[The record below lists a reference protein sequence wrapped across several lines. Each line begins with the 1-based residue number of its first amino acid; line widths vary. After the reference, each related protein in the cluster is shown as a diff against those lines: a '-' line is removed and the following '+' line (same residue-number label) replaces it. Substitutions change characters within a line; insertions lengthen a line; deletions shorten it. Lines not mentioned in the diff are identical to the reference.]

1 MAFHRQKQLED
12 ILVLAKQFH
21 ETTEPVSDWLAVT
34 EKKLANSEPIGT
46 QTAKIQQQISR
57 HKVGAGRRWLEP
69 APAPAV
75 VSTTTRGVFG
85 TNKDWR
91 RFEKAANPDPLN
103 IKLVSLRLPAD
114 LDRKKK
120 KFPFMC
126 FFLIP
131 TQFTHSGVVFVSPPF
146 FSCVHRRIPVL
157 LCVPFISLIL
167 HSYFFFL
174 SHFLLSILPSTIQA
188 LEEEIESH
196 AADVSQAL
204 GVGQS
209 LSSLSCAAE
218 QRLLAEKLEALQSS
232 YGEVQERCGRK
243 AALLAQALANAR
255 IFGEE
260 EVEVLNWLAEV
271 EDKLGSVAI
280 KDYKRDVLQKQH
292 ADQLV
297 FSVSFYF
304 YFFPSMFCVVCFVAF
319 LSGFVY
325 GSGLGLIF
333 EKLVLLLGLSE
344 VWRGV

>member
-1 MAFHRQKQLED
+1 MIFYLCHCSLPVSSVSPCCFASFSKYLKLPQRIDSKNLQLVLVGKLCCEQGHLPPEQPLIQPDLEQLFPSNLLMAFHRQKQLED

-103 IKLVSLRLPAD
+103 IKLVSLCLPAD

-120 KFPFMC
+120 NFPFMC

-167 HSYFFFL
+167 HSYFFF
-174 SHFLLSILPSTIQA
+174 SFP
-188 LEEEIESH
+188 
-196 AADVSQAL
+196 
-204 GVGQS
+204 
-209 LSSLSCAAE
+209 
-218 QRLLAEKLEALQSS
+218 
-232 YGEVQERCGRK
+232 
-243 AALLAQALANAR
+243 
-255 IFGEE
+255 
-260 EVEVLNWLAEV
+260 
-271 EDKLGSVAI
+271 
-280 KDYKRDVLQKQH
+280 
-292 ADQLV
+292 
-297 FSVSFYF
+297 FSVVHST
-304 YFFPSMFCVVCFVAF
+304 
-319 LSGFVY
+319 LHHSG
-325 GSGLGLIF
+325 S
-333 EKLVLLLGLSE
+333 
-344 VWRGV
+344 RGRDREPRC